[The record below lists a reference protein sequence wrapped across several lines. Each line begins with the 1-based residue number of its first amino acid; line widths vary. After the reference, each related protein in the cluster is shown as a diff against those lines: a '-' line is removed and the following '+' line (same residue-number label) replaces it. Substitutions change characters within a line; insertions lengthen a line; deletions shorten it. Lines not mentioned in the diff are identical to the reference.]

1 MTCSPEEQA
10 QRERF
15 EAAYLKSQTPVML
28 RIERSVCGCDFGG
41 SSWTTEAEARQIAR
55 RLDLRPGLR
64 LLDLGA
70 GAGWPGLYLSEI
82 AGCDLVLADLPF
94 AGLRIAKERAA
105 KEGVSDRVRCA
116 VADAAALP
124 FADASVDA
132 INHSDLLCCLRDKR
146 AVLADCRRAI
156 RDKGRMSFSVV
167 SIAPNLSKEQYCRA
181 LSAGPE
187 FIESERDYPGLLA
200 ETGWTLVERED
211 TTGSYAAACR
221 RQLDADREHEDDL
234 VALIGRQA
242 FEERSAEWRANLAAL
257 GEGLLRREI
266 FLATP
271 ALHALQS

>member
-41 SSWTTEAEARQIAR
+41 SSWTTEAEVRQIAK
-55 RLDLRPGLR
+55 RLGLRPGLR

-82 AGCDLVLADLPF
+82 TGCDLVLADLPF
-94 AGLRIAKERAA
+94 AGIRIAKERAA
-105 KEGVSDRVRCA
+105 KESVSDRVRGA

-124 FADASVDA
+124 FADASFDA

-146 AVLADCRRAI
+146 SVLADCRRAI
-156 RDKGRMSFSVV
+156 RQEGRMTFSVV
-167 SIAPNLSKEQYCRA
+167 SIAPDLSEDQYRRA

-187 FIESERDYPGLLA
+187 FIETERDYPGLLV

-211 TTGSYAAACR
+211 ATASYAEACR

-242 FEERSAEWRANLAAL
+242 FEERAADWRADLAAL
-257 GEGLLRREI
+257 GEGLLRHEL

-271 ALHALQS
+271 ALRASQP